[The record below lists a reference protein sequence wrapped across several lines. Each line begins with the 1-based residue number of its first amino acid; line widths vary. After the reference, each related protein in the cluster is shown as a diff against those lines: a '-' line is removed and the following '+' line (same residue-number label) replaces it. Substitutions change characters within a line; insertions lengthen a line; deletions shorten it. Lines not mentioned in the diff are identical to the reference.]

1 MSIENYDEI
10 IKVSLEKETQ
20 RDVYEIMSMSTELT
34 STEYTYY
41 CGSMIDEKVLLKEL
55 VTSGCEWMNVQK
67 NVYGVSSVT
76 KNNEKK
82 LRKECK
88 KYIVETNKPSGFI
101 PAFVWAWAIKAL
113 IEWVVSK
120 VIERMLLKE
129 ESKVKDSLRV
139 LRNVEIPPTFNERN
153 NIFTK

>member
-20 RDVYEIMSMSTELT
+20 RDVDEIMSMSGEITNSEPP
-34 STEYTYY
+34 YY
-41 CGSMIDEKVLLKEL
+41 AGSRMDEKVLLKEL

-139 LRNVEIPPTFNERN
+139 LRSVEIPPAFNERN